1 MATSS
6 EIATC
11 LSKVGEKIADKAE
24 AEACCQKLAEFAKE
38 GAVAA
43 PFLVKGLPALLTT
56 TSNKEKKVSAAAFA
70 AIEGIIAN
78 LNQYAVA
85 VVMPTLIASLGNK
98 KKPEEKI
105 WSLKM
110 MAMMAEKF
118 SHCASSRDTSIG
130 GDCSCGLARLEGQER
145 AN

>member
-70 AIEGIIAN
+70 AM
-78 LNQYAVA
+78 L
-85 VVMPTLIASLGNK
+85 
-98 KKPEEKI
+98 
-105 WSLKM
+105 WSL
-110 MAMMAEKF
+110 
-118 SHCASSRDTSIG
+118 
-130 GDCSCGLARLEGQER
+130 
-145 AN
+145 